1 MKSDTATPSKEEVNL
16 VGKENGQ
23 NFKKQPS
30 RDPKHKKNRL
40 LGKKKPKAAF
50 LPCLFARFCDEKLL
64 CPCRKNVLTFVTNLG
79 GKSS

>member
-64 CPCRKNVLTFVTNLG
+64 CPCRKKCPHIRDKSW